1 MKGKLHNLLVYG
13 SFSKFS
19 PPMSA
24 FDHVVVQIPRSEE
37 GPITHVA
44 GQLLFAP
51 VVVFLP
57 KKGLEGQSKPSEE
70 TSPQ

>member
-1 MKGKLHNLLVYG
+1 MKGKLHNFLLYG
-13 SFSKFS
+13 SIKNFS

-44 GQLLFAP
+44 GQLLLAP
-51 VVVFLP
+51 VVVLLP
-57 KKGLEGQSKPSEE
+57 RQELEGQSKLSED

>member
-1 MKGKLHNLLVYG
+1 MKGKLHNLIVYG
-13 SFSKFS
+13 SFSNFS

-44 GQLLFAP
+44 GQLLLAP
-51 VVVFLP
+51 VVVLLP
-57 KKGLEGQSKPSEE
+57 
-70 TSPQ
+70 